1 MRYKWKLGS
10 LHAILT
16 ESDIK
21 VVINLILL
29 SLRTLAFLNI
39 NALHL
44 LYNQTYVV
52 GSIFGWFVRKEKVSN
67 LMQSYDHR
75 KLKRFLVGDDTAGL
89 ITNDEIFPS
98 RRFTKSSTFNVR
110 KSSQSLHKN
119 LMPHLIVWG
128 WLQRQNRWKA
138 QPPQLLQG
146 YQIFND
152 FRPVRNGSVTFKYLL
167 NTITDKF

>member
-1 MRYKWKLGS
+1 MRHKWKLGS

-52 GSIFGWFVRKEKVSN
+52 GSIFDWFKVSN

-89 ITNDEIFPS
+89 ITNDDIFPS
-98 RRFTKSSTFNVR
+98 RRFTKSSTFNFR

-119 LMPHLIVWG
+119 LMPHLNS
-128 WLQRQNRWKA
+128 LR
-138 QPPQLLQG
+138 L
-146 YQIFND
+146 
-152 FRPVRNGSVTFKYLL
+152 
-167 NTITDKF
+167 ITDTKSLKRTATATVTGV

>member
-1 MRYKWKLGS
+1 M
-10 LHAILT
+10 
-16 ESDIK
+16 
-21 VVINLILL
+21 INLILL

-39 NALHL
+39 NPLHL

-52 GSIFGWFVRKEKVSN
+52 GSIFDWFVRKEKVSN

-89 ITNDEIFPS
+89 ITNDDIFPS

-119 LMPHLIVWG
+119 LMPRLNSLRLITETKSFQSTATATVIWISNFQ
-128 WLQRQNRWKA
+128 WL
-138 QPPQLLQG
+138 
-146 YQIFND
+146 
-152 FRPVRNGSVTFKYLL
+152 
-167 NTITDKF
+167 

>member
-1 MRYKWKLGS
+1 MESGDSEVNDRMRHKWKLGS

-29 SLRTLAFLNI
+29 SLTTLAFLNI

-52 GSIFGWFVRKEKVSN
+52 GSIFDWFVRKEKVSN
-67 LMQSYDHR
+67 LMKSYDHR

-89 ITNDEIFPS
+89 ITNDDIFPS
-98 RRFTKSSTFNVR
+98 RRFTKSSTFNFR

-119 LMPHLIVWG
+119 LMPHLNS
-128 WLQRQNRWKA
+128 LQ
-138 QPPQLLQG
+138 L
-146 YQIFND
+146 
-152 FRPVRNGSVTFKYLL
+152 
-167 NTITDKF
+167 ITDTKSFQNTATATVTGISNFQWL

>member
-1 MRYKWKLGS
+1 MRHKWKLWS

-21 VVINLILL
+21 VVINLIFL
-29 SLRTLAFLNI
+29 SLTTLAFI
-39 NALHL
+39 

-52 GSIFGWFVRKEKVSN
+52 GSIFDWFVRKEKVSN
-67 LMQSYDHR
+67 LMKSYDHR

-119 LMPHLIVWG
+119 LMPHLNS
-128 WLQRQNRWKA
+128 LR
-138 QPPQLLQG
+138 L
-146 YQIFND
+146 
-152 FRPVRNGSVTFKYLL
+152 
-167 NTITDKF
+167 ITDTKSLKSTATATVTWISNFQWL